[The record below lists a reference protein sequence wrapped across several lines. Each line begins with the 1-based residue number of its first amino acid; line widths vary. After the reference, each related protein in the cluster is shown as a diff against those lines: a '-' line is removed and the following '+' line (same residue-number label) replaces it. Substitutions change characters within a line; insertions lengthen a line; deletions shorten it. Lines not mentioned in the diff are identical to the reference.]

1 MAAPAFLSQDLLL
14 AQPSPLRC
22 EKVVSGVLCQQPH
35 SSASLHSLGA
45 LRLSLR
51 KWKQAKFLA
60 VLDRALMAQTAQEFD
75 LTDTGTAAPQTLLL
89 L

>member
-1 MAAPAFLSQDLLL
+1 M
-14 AQPSPLRC
+14 
-22 EKVVSGVLCQQPH
+22 
-35 SSASLHSLGA
+35 
-45 LRLSLR
+45 R

-89 L
+89 LWVWVCRSGP